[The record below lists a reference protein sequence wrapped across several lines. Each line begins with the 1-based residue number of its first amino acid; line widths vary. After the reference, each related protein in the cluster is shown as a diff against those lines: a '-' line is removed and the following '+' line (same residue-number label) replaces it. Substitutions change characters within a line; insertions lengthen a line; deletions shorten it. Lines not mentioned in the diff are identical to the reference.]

1 MYLSRL
7 IETLCEMACF
17 WRKIFHKKLKFKDA
31 EGLDLS
37 DEAYNRLKN
46 EQTDIA
52 MRLLARD
59 YATLL
64 PDEKAFLEAFSR
76 SGYVR

>member
-1 MYLSRL
+1 MIR
-7 IETLCEMACF
+7 F
-17 WRKIFHKKLKFKDA
+17 WRKLFHKKLKFRSA

-46 EQTDIA
+46 EQTAIA

-59 YATLL
+59 YASLL
-64 PDEKAFLEAFSR
+64 PDEKAFLEAFSQ
-76 SGYVR
+76 SAYVR